1 MVADSLAPG
10 GARVLL
16 GIRRRRRR
24 RAIQLRASVAATI
37 SPERRVPANERRV
50 QRRWGRLG
58 RKTSHGRDD
67 RILAREP
74 ADALA
79 QPSAADVL
87 SWATVSGI
95 LTARENAV
103 PVTANAVEVR
113 RRRISAWRIRPI
125 GAIIGTTTS
134 KVTTLVR
141 RNLDPISLWG
151 RDLTTVS
158 DNRRRMGEWLN
169 SVRV

>member
-1 MVADSLAPG
+1 M
-10 GARVLL
+10 
-16 GIRRRRRR
+16 
-24 RAIQLRASVAATI
+24 
-37 SPERRVPANERRV
+37 
-50 QRRWGRLG
+50 
-58 RKTSHGRDD
+58 
-67 RILAREP
+67 
-74 ADALA
+74 
-79 QPSAADVL
+79 

-125 GAIIGTTTS
+125 GAIIGTTAS